1 MSEESR
7 KHDIEEPHIEK
18 WIPLKERKLN
28 QIKSKLNN
36 LKQPQ
41 QQQQEN
47 EQNNMNTTN
56 TSINTTSTTTTT
68 TTTTTSTNNDN
79 NNNNI
84 EDEKKPIYQQSQSLL
99 DQKFEMIKKQ
109 ENKTQRE
116 LQQGGT
122 IIENDV
128 NNNNNNNNGEENK
141 IKEEKRLEMEESDIL
156 KSLKTF
162 KPLVSVKDRAKD
174 VVYTDSIKTNWRAPR
189 YILERDE
196 KDHQKVRDQL
206 NIITDGDDIPPP
218 ITTFKE
224 MKIPKPV
231 IDVLLEKGI
240 KKPSPIQVQG
250 LPVILSG
257 RDMIGIAYTGSGKT
271 LVFTLPMV
279 LFALEEERKLPII
292 QGEGP
297 FGLILCPSRELARQ
311 TYDLVNSFTN
321 ALHKNGGHPQLRTL
335 LAIGGIDLRE
345 QEHIFKKG
353 VHMIVATPGRLLDL
367 LNKKKINFKLCK
379 YLGLDEA
386 DRLIDLGFEDDIRSV
401 LDNFT
406 NQRQTLL
413 FSATMPKK
421 IQEFAR
427 SALVLPVEVNVG
439 RAGAANLNVTQE
451 VEFVKPEAKIVYLL
465 ECLQKTPPPVLIFC
479 ENKKDVDD
487 IYEYLLLKQVEAV
500 SIHGDKSQ
508 DERESAIKAFRE
520 GKKDVL
526 VATDVASKG
535 LDFPEIQ
542 HVINFDMPREIENYI
557 HRIGRTGRRGNKGVA
572 TTFINKNN
580 TESLLL
586 DLKYLL
592 IEAKQKVPPALLE
605 IPDDN
610 QYLQKIQDRN
620 GNGGGD
626 DDDTKPCEYCDG
638 RGHRLVNCP
647 KLKKQAGP
655 KRDFFGSGGGDW

>member
-7 KHDIEEPHIEK
+7 KHDLEEQHVEK

-36 LKQPQ
+36 LKQ
-41 QQQQEN
+41 QEN
-47 EQNNMNTTN
+47 EQSNP
-56 TSINTTSTTTTT
+56 TTTTT
-68 TTTTTSTNNDN
+68 TTTNNDNNTNNNNNNNNNNDN
-79 NNNNI
+79 NNNNNNF

-116 LQQGGT
+116 LQQGGA
-122 IIENDV
+122 IIEDDV
-128 NNNNNNNNGEENK
+128 NNNGEENK
-141 IKEEKRLEMEESDIL
+141 IKEEKRMEKEESDIL

-174 VVYTDSIKTNWRAPR
+174 VVYTDSIKTSWRAPR
-189 YILERDE
+189 YILAKEE

-206 NIITDGDDIPPP
+206 NIITDGDNIPPP

-224 MKIPKPV
+224 MKIPKPM

-279 LFALEEERKLPII
+279 LFALEEEKKLPII

-386 DRLIDLGFEDDIRSV
+386 DRLIDMGFEDDIRSV

-406 NQRQTLL
+406 SQRQTLL

-610 QYLQKIQDRN
+610 QYLQKLQDRN
-620 GNGGGD
+620 GD

-655 KRDFFGSGGGDW
+655 KRDYFGSGGGDW

>member
-1 MSEESR
+1 MSEDSH
-7 KHDIEEPHIEK
+7 KHGIEDAHVEK

-36 LKQPQ
+36 LKQQ
-41 QQQQEN
+41 KEN
-47 EQNNMNTTN
+47 EQQNNMTA
-56 TSINTTSTTTTT
+56 TTTTT
-68 TTTTTSTNNDN
+68 TENTN
-79 NNNNI
+79 NNNNNNSNSSNNNNNSSNNSNI

-116 LQQGGT
+116 LQQGGS
-122 IIENDV
+122 IVEDDSAGNS
-128 NNNNNNNNGEENK
+128 EEIKN
-141 IKEEKRLEMEESDIL
+141 KEEKRLDREENDIL

-174 VVYTDSIKTNWRAPR
+174 VIYTDSIKTNWRAPR

-196 KDHQKVRDQL
+196 NDHQKVRDQL
-206 NIITDGDDIPPP
+206 NIITDGDNIPPP

-224 MKIPKPV
+224 MKIPKP
-231 IDVLLEKGI
+231 IMDVLLEKGI

-321 ALHKNGGHPQLRTL
+321 ALQKNGHPPLRTL

-406 NQRQTLL
+406 SQRQTLL

-592 IEAKQKVPPALLE
+592 IEAKQNVPAALLE

-610 QYLQKIQDRN
+610 QYLQKLQDRN
-620 GNGGGD
+620 GD
-626 DDDTKPCEYCDG
+626 DGDDTKPCEYCDG

-655 KRDFFGSGGGDW
+655 KRDYIGGGGGDW